1 MVIIA
6 IYVDDLLVTGND
18 PTEILNIKNSLHDQF
33 KIKDL
38 GQIHYFLGLEF
49 NKIDT
54 GYIVHKQKFIKDL
67 LQTYSIM
74 DLPTTTMPLPAKL
87 QLVHKMENPLVDP
100 TLYMQLIGKLNFL
113 MHTRPDLAFSIQHL
127 SQFNQTPSQSHYDA
141 AIHVL
146 QYLKGTISQ
155 GLHFNNN
162 SSIKLEAFCDSDWA
176 ACPITR
182 RSVSG
187 FFILFGGT
195 PISWKSKKQLT
206 VSLSSSEAEYRSMH
220 RVCTELA
227 WISRLFEEL
236 QVENLTPIPLKC
248 DNLSAIYIATN
259 PVFHERSKHIEVD
272 CH

>member
-100 TLYMQLIGKLNFL
+100 TLYRQLIGKLNFL
-113 MHTRPDLAFSIQHL
+113 MHTRLDLAFSIQHL

-162 SSIKLEAFCDSDWA
+162 SSIKLEAF
-176 ACPITR
+176 
-182 RSVSG
+182 
-187 FFILFGGT
+187 L
-195 PISWKSKKQLT
+195 
-206 VSLSSSEAEYRSMH
+206 
-220 RVCTELA
+220 
-227 WISRLFEEL
+227 
-236 QVENLTPIPLKC
+236 
-248 DNLSAIYIATN
+248 
-259 PVFHERSKHIEVD
+259 
-272 CH
+272 